1 MPGPR
6 TPFRSNDPQ
15 SEIAE
20 YFAQIE
26 AALTGIPVPE
36 PLRNAIER
44 LQEACSGQAGALEE
58 MIASVSVSKAAL
70 PMDDLILRLPLPVVQ
85 LKHDLQIVAWNALA
99 ESLLE
104 AMSSTAR
111 SGDRAGILRR
121 GLDRQDRIAV
131 MAALDTQLKQAQAL
145 EPEAP
150 SQTGTC
156 AILVQL
162 RSIAGQIGTL
172 RLQILPTLRVR
183 GQERARWWV
192 ILLTTDT
199 VPGNVS

>member
-6 TPFRSNDPQ
+6 APSRSNDPH

-26 AALTGIPVPE
+26 AALTDIPVPE
-36 PLRNAIER
+36 PLRHALAR
-44 LQEACSGQAGALEE
+44 LQEVCSGQAGALEE
-58 MIASVSVSKAAL
+58 MIARASAAQATL

-85 LKHDLQIVAWNALA
+85 VKHDLQIVAWNALA

-104 AMSSTAR
+104 AMSGTAR

-121 GLDRQDRIAV
+121 GLDRQDRIGV
-131 MAALDTQLKQAQAL
+131 MAALDTQLKHAQAV

-150 SQTGTC
+150 SQTGPC

-162 RSIAGQIGTL
+162 RSVAGQLGTL
-172 RLQILPTLRVR
+172 RLQILPTLRGP

-192 ILLTTDT
+192 ILLTTDIA
-199 VPGNVS
+199 PGNVL